1 MAEERVRALKR
12 KGGRSME
19 VRNLVNPVSFETLG
33 CIFAHLDSSMD
44 LSAVSRVCKQW
55 SPVVRAFRAGAR
67 ETSGA
72 RECQVSSSTG
82 GGRFI
87 GWRVD
92 HFHRRIGGRNY
103 DRRVGP
109 GYRKHSR
116 FIARDGTTPFS
127 SDLESPQPVQKEDE
141 LEFEEPERNG
151 VFVEQEP
158 NVKFIGTD
166 ESSAEQ
172 DSLRS
177 SSSSSQPSSS
187 NRRSASGYHGLSEH
201 QQQAPKEFRSKPY
214 RNRFLGVSKIGT
226 IVNDAAE
233 SFFKSEIR
241 RRIFVTVVLVMASRL
256 GYFIPIPGF
265 DRRFMPGDYLA
276 LVSGAV
282 EELGDLVS
290 ELKLAVFQLGIS
302 PYIFSSIVM
311 QVATHVVPK
320 LTKLRKEGFDG
331 NEKIKKY
338 TWWLALAIAIVESLV
353 VSFHSSQYSVYTRA
367 NSLGYVMVTTGLLTT
382 GAMTINWI
390 CEKIT
395 TAGFG
400 QGSSLI
406 ICISILTGYSENL
419 YKMISNL
426 LNGTSTWVPL
436 GLFLGCFFLITMW
449 AVIVT
454 EGRRKVKLQYYDF
467 ELASSAGG
475 SSVLPEV
482 EPYIPF
488 NINPTGMQPVLTTTY
503 LMALPSLVAGLTNN
517 RTAVIIR
524 DTLNPTYPTAPGA
537 QPWLYYL
544 LNGMFIFIFNVLDI
558 MDTPKE
564 VADYM
569 MKIGA
574 RIPSVKP
581 GRRTIEYLTKIQ
593 ASTRFWGGLLLA
605 LLATVSTLVDYRF
618 RSLHQGGTI
627 GFTSMLIIVGSIV
640 ELRRSFLAYNVMPSL
655 SKVLRRYGV

>member
-1 MAEERVRALKR
+1 MASIRLNVALVNTSRRKAECCLPVEPVRSELLNKFWNFSDSHFALKR
-12 KGGRSME
+12 
-19 VRNLVNPVSFETLG
+19 
-33 CIFAHLDSSMD
+33 SS
-44 LSAVSRVCKQW
+44 
-55 SPVVRAFRAGAR
+55 VVRAFRAGAR

-87 GWRVD
+87 GWRVG
-92 HFHRRIGGRNY
+92 HFHRRIGCRKY
-103 DRRVGP
+103 DWRVGP
-109 GYRKHSR
+109 GCRKHSR

-127 SDLESPQPVQKEDE
+127 SDLESPQPVQKEDG
-141 LEFEEPERNG
+141 LEIEEPERNA
-151 VFVEQEP
+151 VSVEQEP

-166 ESSAEQ
+166 ESYAEQ

-177 SSSSSQPSSS
+177 SSSSSSQPSPS
-187 NRRSASGYHGLSEH
+187 NRRSANGYYGLSEH

-214 RNRFLGVSKIGT
+214 RNRFLGFSKIGT

-311 QVATHVVPK
+311 QVATHIVPK
-320 LTKLRKEGFDG
+320 LTKLRKEGLDG

-367 NSLGYVMVTTGLLTT
+367 NRLGYVMVTTGLLTT

-524 DTLNPTYPTAPGA
+524 DTLNPTYPTVPGA

-544 LNGMFIFIFNVLDI
+544 LNGMFVFIFNVLDI

>member
-1 MAEERVRALKR
+1 MARPLARSSLHTHSLISPPATTGRTETVSTSQWSGFKLNKKWVGLQSQLKILNPASSRRLSGVEFGAHLR
-12 KGGRSME
+12 KGRILRPLGGRSPALYCRASYSVAGE
-19 VRNLVNPVSFETLG
+19 NSPEFSTPAIPQGRPFKNRLLG
-33 CIFAHLDSSMD
+33 IS
-44 LSAVSRVCKQW
+44 
-55 SPVVRAFRAGAR
+55 
-67 ETSGA
+67 
-72 RECQVSSSTG
+72 
-82 GGRFI
+82 
-87 GWRVD
+87 
-92 HFHRRIGGRNY
+92 
-103 DRRVGP
+103 
-109 GYRKHSR
+109 
-116 FIARDGTTPFS
+116 
-127 SDLESPQPVQKEDE
+127 
-141 LEFEEPERNG
+141 
-151 VFVEQEP
+151 
-158 NVKFIGTD
+158 KFGSVI
-166 ESSAEQ
+166 
-172 DSLRS
+172 
-177 SSSSSQPSSS
+177 
-187 NRRSASGYHGLSEH
+187 
-201 QQQAPKEFRSKPY
+201 
-214 RNRFLGVSKIGT
+214 
-226 IVNDAAE
+226 NDAAE

-241 RRIFVTVVLVMASRL
+241 RRIFVTVALILASRV

-302 PYIFSSIVM
+302 PYIFSSIIM
-311 QVATHVVPK
+311 QVACHLIPS
-320 LTKLRKEGFDG
+320 LSKLRKEGLDG

-338 TWWLALAIAIVESLV
+338 TWWLALFIAVIESLV
-353 VSFHSSQYSVYTRA
+353 VSLHSAQYSIYSATNGLA
-367 NSLGYVMVTTGLLTT
+367 YVLITSSFLTV
-382 GAMTINWI
+382 GAMSINWI

-395 TAGFG
+395 ESGFG

-419 YKMISNL
+419 YRMVSNL
-426 LNGTSTWVPL
+426 LNGVTDWVPL
-436 GLFLGCFFLITMW
+436 GLFLGCFLLITMW

-467 ELASSAGG
+467 ELAPSAGG
-475 SSVLPEV
+475 SSALPEV

-503 LMALPSLVAGLTNN
+503 LMALPAVIAGLTGNKSW
-517 RTAVIIR
+517 IGIR
-524 DTLNPTYPTAPGA
+524 DTLNPAFPAAPGA
-537 QPWLYYL
+537 KPWLYYL
-544 LNGMFIFIFNVLDI
+544 LNGMFIFLFNVLDI

-574 RIPSVKP
+574 RIPNVKP
-581 GRRTIEYLTKIQ
+581 GRRTIEYLSKVQ

-640 ELRRSFLAYNVMPSL
+640 ELRRSFMAYNVMPSL

>member
-1 MAEERVRALKR
+1 MASSAQASVLPRTAHAAMLNPSAHSRPPRATVCCSSSRSHCLTTQRVSCFSRALNPAKDGR
-12 KGGRSME
+12 ISTKFGGFS
-19 VRNLVNPVSFETLG
+19 NLGFSANPSEWFPRDRVGRAGLVWRASVVSEG
-33 CIFAHLDSSMD
+33 GD
-44 LSAVSRVCKQW
+44 
-55 SPVVRAFRAGAR
+55 SPVL
-67 ETSGA
+67 
-72 RECQVSSSTG
+72 SSPPA
-82 GGRFI
+82 
-87 GWRVD
+87 
-92 HFHRRIGGRNY
+92 
-103 DRRVGP
+103 P
-109 GYRKHSR
+109 GK
-116 FIARDGTTPFS
+116 PFKNRLLGIS
-127 SDLESPQPVQKEDE
+127 
-141 LEFEEPERNG
+141 
-151 VFVEQEP
+151 
-158 NVKFIGTD
+158 KFGSVI
-166 ESSAEQ
+166 
-172 DSLRS
+172 
-177 SSSSSQPSSS
+177 
-187 NRRSASGYHGLSEH
+187 
-201 QQQAPKEFRSKPY
+201 
-214 RNRFLGVSKIGT
+214 
-226 IVNDAAE
+226 NDAAE

-241 RRIFVTVVLVMASRL
+241 RRIFVTVALILASRV

-311 QVATHVVPK
+311 QVACHLIPS
-320 LTKLRKEGFDG
+320 LSKLRKEGLDG

-338 TWWLALAIAIVESLV
+338 TWWLALFIAVVESLV
-353 VSFHSSQYSVYTRA
+353 VSLHSAQYSLYSA
-367 NSLGYVMVTTGLLTT
+367 ENSLAYVMLTSGFLT
-382 GAMTINWI
+382 LGAMSINWI

-395 TAGFG
+395 EAGFG

-419 YKMISNL
+419 YRMISNL
-426 LNGTSTWVPL
+426 LNGVTNWVPL
-436 GLFLGCFFLITMW
+436 GLFLGCFILITMW

-467 ELASSAGG
+467 ELATSAG
-475 SSVLPEV
+475 STSTLPEV

-503 LMALPSLVAGLTNN
+503 LMAVPAVIAGLTGNKMW
-517 RTAVIIR
+517 IGIR
-524 DTLNPTYPTAPGA
+524 DTLNPAFPAAPGA
-537 QPWLYYL
+537 KPWLYYL
-544 LNGMFIFIFNVLDI
+544 VNAMFIFIFNVLDI

-574 RIPSVKP
+574 RIPNIKP
-581 GRRTIEYLTKIQ
+581 GRRTIEYLSKVQ

-640 ELRRSFLAYNVMPSL
+640 ELRRSFMAYNVMPSL